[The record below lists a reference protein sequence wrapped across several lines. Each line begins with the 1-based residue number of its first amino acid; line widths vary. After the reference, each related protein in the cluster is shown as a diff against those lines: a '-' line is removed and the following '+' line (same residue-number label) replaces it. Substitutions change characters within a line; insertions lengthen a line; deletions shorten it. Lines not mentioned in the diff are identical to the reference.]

1 MPAVAPVDSAGAAI
15 TVGAAVKLLG
25 TVTAIN
31 MFEGHY
37 AEVTVLLTNP
47 ISVPDVVV
55 AAGATEN
62 CPGWSCQVHT
72 VLLQQCLLLEF
83 EEVI

>member
-1 MPAVAPVDSAGAAI
+1 MPAVAPVDSLGAAI

-31 MFEGHY
+31 IFDNRY

-55 AAGATEN
+55 AAGAQKTV
-62 CPGWSCQVHT
+62 PGGAVKSISIAPTMLTLGV
-72 VLLQQCLLLEF
+72 
-83 EEVI
+83 